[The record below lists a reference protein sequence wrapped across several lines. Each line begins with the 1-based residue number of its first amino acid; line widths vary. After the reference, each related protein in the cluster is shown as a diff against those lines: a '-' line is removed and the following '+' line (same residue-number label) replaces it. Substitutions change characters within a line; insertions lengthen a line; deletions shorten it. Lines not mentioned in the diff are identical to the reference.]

1 MPFVP
6 VLGQSDFRELR
17 RAGAGYVDK
26 TPFIG
31 QLLADPAQVVLFP
44 RPRRFGKTLNLSTL
58 AYFLGKRDEDLSP
71 LFQDL
76 AVWSD
81 PAAREHFQQYPVLFL
96 TFKDIKTLS
105 YETTLD
111 AIRTDVQRLYSQNQ
125 YLLQSDALRPDER
138 RHFEHM
144 LLGEISEEDC
154 RGSLRE
160 LSDYLA
166 RHHGQ
171 KVAILID
178 EYDTPIQS
186 GYLNGFF
193 DEVTL
198 FFRNFFS
205 AALKDNPSLFKGA
218 LTGVLRVARENLFSG
233 LNNVIVSSIL
243 SDRRYATSFGF
254 TEAEV
259 ASVLE
264 QARPDSVAAA
274 QPALVPDPAPPH
286 LDEVRAWYNGYRF
299 GGEVIYNP
307 WSILNCVASGALR
320 PYWLNTASPDILERL
335 IARRGL
341 GLSGETEALLRGE
354 PVEARIDENIVLRD
368 LDQQPEALWSF
379 LLFSGYLTTTAV
391 REELGEVIASLAI
404 PNIEVRV
411 AYRDLFRSWLRRGLP
426 ERRHAEALIRALLG
440 GDAPSLEALIERLL
454 ITVMSYQDPAGR
466 EPEKLYH
473 GFILGLLVQLEGDY
487 DVRSNRESGLGR
499 ADLLVRP
506 RAPGRPGVVLELK
519 VPQRGETPEQ
529 ALLAAAR
536 QVRDRR
542 YAAELVAAGA
552 APVHE
557 LVAVFDGKRAWVR
570 PVDETL
576 SGAKDGH
583 AQG

>member
-1 MPFVP
+1 MPFIP
-6 VLGQSDFRELR
+6 ALGQSDFRELR

-26 TPFIG
+26 TPFLG

-58 AYFLGKRDEDLSP
+58 AYFLEKRDEDLSP

-76 AVWSD
+76 AVWND
-81 PAAREHFQQYPVLFL
+81 PAAREHFQRYPVLFL

-111 AIRTDVQRLYSQNQ
+111 AIRTEVQRLYSQHQ
-125 YLLQSDALRPDER
+125 HLLKSDALRPDER
-138 RHFEHM
+138 RHYEHM

-259 ASVLE
+259 ASVLA
-264 QARPDSVAAA
+264 QARPDGVSAAR
-274 QPALVPDPAPPH
+274 PAPLPDPTLPRVE
-286 LDEVRAWYNGYRF
+286 EVRAWYNGYRF

-320 PYWLNTASPDILERL
+320 PYWVNTASTELLQHL

-341 GLSGETEALLRGE
+341 GLSSETEALLRGE

-379 LLFSGYLTTTAV
+379 LLFSGYLTATAV
-391 REELGEVIASLAI
+391 REELGEVTASLAI
-404 PNIEVRV
+404 PNLEVRV

-426 ERRHAEALIRALLG
+426 ERRHAEALLRALLG
-440 GDAPSLEALIERLL
+440 GDAPSLEALLERLL
-454 ITVMSYQDPAGR
+454 VTVMSYQDPAGR

-542 YAAELVAAGA
+542 YAVELVAAGA

-557 LVAVFDGKRAWVR
+557 LAAVFDGKRAWVKL
-570 PVDETL
+570 VDEVL

-583 AQG
+583 LQG